1 MEMNPGEKWS
11 EYMAAWNAVAYRFQA
26 MAEHDE
32 NFRTSLSTKGFDD
45 RYVQERE
52 LFGFFVTGLSAIE
65 AFGYGLHFLLSIA
78 CPANFPIANKRAINI
93 ALTKKCLLA
102 TKPGEP
108 LTLCVCSLLADQKYK
123 DWKEIRDILA
133 HRGAPGRIISLGG
146 RPQGDIWKLKD
157 IPISLEL
164 TRGNR
169 SWLAGNLEELLD
181 KAWLFVEK
189 NV

>member
-1 MEMNPGEKWS
+1 MEANPGEKWD
-11 EYMAAWNAVAYRFQA
+11 EYMAAWNAVAYRFHA

-78 CPANFPIANKRAINI
+78 YPANFPVDKRRDITI
-93 ALTKKCLLA
+93 PLTTRCLQA
-102 TKPGEP
+102 TKPDEP
-108 LTLCVCSLLADQKYK
+108 LTSCLHSLLDNQKFK

-133 HRGAPGRIISLGG
+133 HRGAPGRIISLGS
-146 RPQGDIWKLKD
+146 PEGDIWKLKN
-157 IPISLEL
+157 IQISLDL

-169 SWLAGNLEELLD
+169 SWLAGNLGELFD